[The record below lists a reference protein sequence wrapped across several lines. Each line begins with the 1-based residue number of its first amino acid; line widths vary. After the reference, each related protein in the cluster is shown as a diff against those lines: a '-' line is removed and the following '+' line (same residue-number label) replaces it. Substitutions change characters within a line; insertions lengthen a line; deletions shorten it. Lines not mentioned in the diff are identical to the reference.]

1 MQGLSTIIT
10 FYNGLSSLKMCIN
23 LLQDALKAEDIY
35 EIIVVND
42 NPTMNINFLEDEYSV
57 QVLNMPVNDCY
68 MMVCHIILW
77 CISFVDTD
85 FMGQEVFCDSF
96 LAFAVTHILFI
107 SEDKQHCVCPPD
119 AAPHCFLPHRIEFLG
134 DGSCGYT
141 AHIAFKNVSNNLC
154 LLRVDDPFPV
164 LSLVISQHPA

>member
-57 QVLNMPVNDCY
+57 QVLNMPENKGYAAACNYAVDHARY
-68 MMVCHIILW
+68 DTLLFMV
-77 CISFVDTD
+77 
-85 FMGQEVFCDSF
+85 
-96 LAFAVTHILFI
+96 
-107 SEDKQHCVCPPD
+107 
-119 AAPHCFLPHRIEFLG
+119 
-134 DGSCGYT
+134 
-141 AHIAFKNVSNNLC
+141 
-154 LLRVDDPFPV
+154 
-164 LSLVISQHPA
+164 VISIQQVIGYKT

>member
-57 QVLNMPVNDCY
+57 QVLNMPEIKGMQQPVIMLLITHGMIHC
-68 MMVCHIILW
+68 CLW
-77 CISFVDTD
+77 I
-85 FMGQEVFCDSF
+85 
-96 LAFAVTHILFI
+96 
-107 SEDKQHCVCPPD
+107 
-119 AAPHCFLPHRIEFLG
+119 
-134 DGSCGYT
+134 
-141 AHIAFKNVSNNLC
+141 
-154 LLRVDDPFPV
+154 
-164 LSLVISQHPA
+164 VISIQQVIGYKT

>member
-57 QVLNMPVNDCY
+57 QVLNMPENKGYAAACNYAVDHARYDTLLFMDCDIY
-68 MMVCHIILW
+68 PTGNWLQNMKKTYADIGEKGCVFMKLIFCCFFAMESLLHSPKKTMM
-77 CISFVDTD
+77 
-85 FMGQEVFCDSF
+85 F
-96 LAFAVTHILFI
+96 L
-107 SEDKQHCVCPPD
+107 
-119 AAPHCFLPHRIEFLG
+119 
-134 DGSCGYT
+134 
-141 AHIAFKNVSNNLC
+141 LC
-154 LLRVDDPFPV
+154 LL
-164 LSLVISQHPA
+164 AA

>member
-57 QVLNMPVNDCY
+57 QVLNMPENKGYAAACNYAVDHARYDTLLFMDCDIY
-68 MMVCHIILW
+68 PTGNWLQNMKKMKNIGVRPHEIHIKKI
-77 CISFVDTD
+77 
-85 FMGQEVFCDSF
+85 
-96 LAFAVTHILFI
+96 
-107 SEDKQHCVCPPD
+107 KQNQK
-119 AAPHCFLPHRIEFLG
+119 FYKRNIK
-134 DGSCGYT
+134 Y
-141 AHIAFKNVSNNLC
+141 
-154 LLRVDDPFPV
+154 
-164 LSLVISQHPA
+164 LVKAYHK

>member
-57 QVLNMPVNDCY
+57 QVLNMPENKGYAAACNYAVDHARYDTLLFMDCDIYPTGNWLQNMKKTYADIGENGAVNVWQSMPSAIAAAVADGDFSA
-68 MMVCHIILW
+68 VDQKII
-77 CISFVDTD
+77 T
-85 FMGQEVFCDSF
+85 
-96 LAFAVTHILFI
+96 
-107 SEDKQHCVCPPD
+107 
-119 AAPHCFLPHRIEFLG
+119 R
-134 DGSCGYT
+134 
-141 AHIAFKNVSNNLC
+141 NV
-154 LLRVDDPFPV
+154 
-164 LSLVISQHPA
+164 